1 MSFRRA
7 SLTGSAELFQPTR
20 VPDQPG
26 PVAAATAP
34 DPLPPPPA
42 RPSGRLYRL
51 ADDEFRIVLQAIQ
64 QAKFPNTAASRAKPA
79 LDEFDQLEAVRQS
92 LLRQRNE
99 RG

>member
-20 VPDQPG
+20 VPDPA
-26 PVAAATAP
+26 PAARPAP
-34 DPLPPPPA
+34 DPEPPPPPV
-42 RPSGRLYRL
+42 RPNGRLYRL
-51 ADDEFRIVLQAIQ
+51 ADEEVRVVLQAIQ
-64 QAKFPNTAASRAKPA
+64 QAKFPNTASSRAKPA

-99 RG
+99 RA

>member
-20 VPDQPG
+20 VPDQP
-26 PVAAATAP
+26 ATARP
-34 DPLPPPPA
+34 APAPEPPPPPPA

-51 ADDEFRIVLQAIQ
+51 GDDEIRIVLQAIQ
-64 QAKFPNTAASRAKPA
+64 QAKFPTTTSSRSKPA

-99 RG
+99 RA